1 MAFRILVSWTGM
13 ELQPPESQPLDLQ
26 GIPMKLGKCL
36 ELDENKHILGENLWD
51 ATKAIL
57 RRIKEKL
64 KINDLSI
71 HF

>member
-1 MAFRILVSWTGM
+1 MAFRILASWPGK
-13 ELQPPESQPLDLQ
+13 EFQPPKSQPLDCQ

-36 ELDENKHILGENLWD
+36 ELDENKNIMRENLWD
-51 ATKAIL
+51 AAKAIL

>member
-1 MAFRILVSWTGM
+1 
-13 ELQPPESQPLDLQ
+13 
-26 GIPMKLGKCL
+26 MKLGKCL
-36 ELDENKHILGENLWD
+36 ELDENKNIVRENLCD
-51 ATKAIL
+51 AAKAIL